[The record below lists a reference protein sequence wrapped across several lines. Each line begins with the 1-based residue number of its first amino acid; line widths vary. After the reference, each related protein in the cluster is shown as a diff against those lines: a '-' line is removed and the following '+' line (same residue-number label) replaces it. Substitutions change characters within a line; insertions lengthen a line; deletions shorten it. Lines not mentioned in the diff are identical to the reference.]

1 MKKQIYDFCIGNVL
15 DRTIIGIEQCNG
27 RKIIHYYAFGWLADG
42 SANTPY
48 RFAEYTGFIVDLEKG
63 LEYGISNFESE
74 YQEEIKQYVEDCTE
88 EQCADFYAHYDNGNP
103 PKFISEKDVS
113 MTTAYGVYIL
123 TDTKT
128 TIIYETEEEEFS
140 KLGGDENENNG

>member
-1 MKKQIYDFCIGNVL
+1 MKKQINDFGIGTVL

-48 RFAEYTGFIVDLEKG
+48 RFAEYTGFIEDLEKV
-63 LEYGISNFESE
+63 LEFGISNFESE

-113 MTTAYGVYIL
+113 MSTPYEVYVL
-123 TDTKT
+123 TDT
-128 TIIYETEEEEFS
+128 
-140 KLGGDENENNG
+140 